1 MPGPSRGSVP
11 GSGSSIR
18 YQQESM
24 IPVTSRSPADDVAV
38 GVNASSLGLRELR
51 REEGVQVDHTVG
63 APRPQQGVL
72 KAVWVGAIAYLL
84 TGGDADG
91 ERASKPAGVEV
102 HHTVGAPRPQQGVFV
117 RGCAGTAHLL
127 TVGDAKSCRGSKP
140 AGVEVDHTVRASRPQ
155 QRVLLVACDA
165 RAHLLTAGDASGP
178 RVSKPA
184 GRQVDHTV
192 GAPRPQQGA
201 FVRGGCASIAHLLAV
216 GDG

>member
-84 TGGDADG
+84 TGGDAKAHLLTAGDADG
-91 ERASKPAGVEV
+91 YRASKPAGVEV

-127 TVGDAKSCRGSKP
+127 
-140 AGVEVDHTVRASRPQ
+140 
-155 QRVLLVACDA
+155 
-165 RAHLLTAGDASGP
+165 
-178 RVSKPA
+178 
-184 GRQVDHTV
+184 
-192 GAPRPQQGA
+192 
-201 FVRGGCASIAHLLAV
+201 
-216 GDG
+216 